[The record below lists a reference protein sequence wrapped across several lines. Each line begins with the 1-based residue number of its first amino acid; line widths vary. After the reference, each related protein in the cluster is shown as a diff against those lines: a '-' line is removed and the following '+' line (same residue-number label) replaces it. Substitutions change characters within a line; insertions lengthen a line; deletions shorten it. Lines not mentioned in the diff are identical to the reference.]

1 MPGGWEGSKWRKHR
15 QVLRRYPRNSG
26 RAQNDRTVKWWAVDG
41 KPLLDLGKKAIYS
54 SYTHDKDYQV
64 PFNFTGKIDKL
75 TISVEPPKLTPD
87 DIKKLKEA
95 ERKQADAG

>member
-1 MPGGWEGSKWRKHR
+1 MTVSRCWTWAKRPFILLIPDIGMNMGS
-15 QVLRRYPRNSG
+15 P
-26 RAQNDRTVKWWAVDG
+26 VD
-41 KPLLDLGKKAIYS
+41 
-54 SYTHDKDYQV
+54 DKDYQV

>member
-1 MPGGWEGSKWRKHR
+1 M
-15 QVLRRYPRNSG
+15 
-26 RAQNDRTVKWWAVDG
+26 TVSHCWTWAKRPFILLIPPVD
-41 KPLLDLGKKAIYS
+41 
-54 SYTHDKDYQV
+54 DKDYQV

-95 ERKQADAG
+95 ERKQAEAG

>member
-1 MPGGWEGSKWRKHR
+1 M
-15 QVLRRYPRNSG
+15 
-26 RAQNDRTVKWWAVDG
+26 TVSRCWTWA
-41 KPLLDLGKKAIYS
+41 KRPFILLI
-54 SYTHDKDYQV
+54 
-64 PFNFTGKIDKL
+64 PGKIDKL

>member
-1 MPGGWEGSKWRKHR
+1 M
-15 QVLRRYPRNSG
+15 
-26 RAQNDRTVKWWAVDG
+26 KWWAVDG

-54 SYTHDKDYQV
+54 SYTHDDKDYQV

>member
-1 MPGGWEGSKWRKHR
+1 M
-15 QVLRRYPRNSG
+15 
-26 RAQNDRTVKWWAVDG
+26 KWWAVDG

-64 PFNFTGKIDKL
+64 PFNFTGKIEKL
-75 TISVEPPKLTPD
+75 TISVESPKLTPD

-95 ERKQADAG
+95 KRKQADAG

>member
-1 MPGGWEGSKWRKHR
+1 MEK
-15 QVLRRYPRNSG
+15 
-26 RAQNDRTVKWWAVDG
+26 TI
-41 KPLLDLGKKAIYS
+41 PLLLPVDEGFDIGMDMGS
-54 SYTHDKDYQV
+54 PVDDKDYQV

-95 ERKQADAG
+95 KRKQADAG